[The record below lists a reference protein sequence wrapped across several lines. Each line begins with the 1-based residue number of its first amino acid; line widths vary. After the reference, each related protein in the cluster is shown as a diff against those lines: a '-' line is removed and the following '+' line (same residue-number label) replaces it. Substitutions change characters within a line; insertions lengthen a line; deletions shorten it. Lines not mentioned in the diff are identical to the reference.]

1 MASISNPSPWV
12 VALGRADPVEF
23 WVLASLAL
31 AIAIGAFIG
40 SFYFL
45 VRKRII
51 EDTPTSKIRSAAQ
64 GYTELAGHARWM
76 EGPPIIAP
84 LSGTACTWY
93 SYVVEEK
100 VSTYHHSRRQTRW
113 ATVDR
118 GVSAELFLLVDDTGQ
133 CVIDPDGAQ
142 VTPSVSDVWYGS
154 TATPPRRIPRNLR
167 PSAIAIATGRYRYK
181 EARIHPGDPLYAIG
195 VFKTI
200 GGAGVEFN
208 VHEAV
213 REIVR
218 AWKRNTGELLAKFDQ
233 NRDGAI
239 DLEEWESVRDA
250 ARDHVLKWQAKQK
263 NLPPIHIMCTTNDM
277 RRPYLLSA
285 LAQPNLIKKYRFYA
299 AGLMTT
305 FFLAAIA
312 FTWMLGARLMA

>member
-1 MASISNPSPWV
+1 MASISTLSPWV
-12 VALGRADPVEF
+12 VALGRADPIEF
-23 WVLASLAL
+23 WLFASLAL
-31 AIAIGAFIG
+31 AVAIGALIG

-45 VRKRII
+45 IRKRII

-64 GYTELAGHARWM
+64 GYTELAGHAGLM

-84 LSGTACTWY
+84 LSGTSCAWY
-93 SYVVEEK
+93 RYAVEEK
-100 VSTYHHSRRQTRW
+100 ISSHHQGRRQTRW
-113 ATVDR
+113 ATVDQ

-142 VTPSVSDVWYGS
+142 VTPSVSDVWYGRS
-154 TATPPRRIPRNLR
+154 ATPPRHIARNRR
-167 PSAIAIATGRYRYK
+167 PWAIGIATGRYRYK
-181 EARIHPGDPLYAIG
+181 ESRIHPGDPLYAIG
-195 VFKTI
+195 LFKTL
-200 GGAGVEFN
+200 GGAGVEFT

-218 AWKRNTGELLAKFDQ
+218 AWKRNTTELLPKFDK
-233 NRDGAI
+233 NRNGSI
-239 DLEEWESVRDA
+239 DLAEWGAVREA
-250 ARDHVLKWQAKQK
+250 ARDHALKLRADHK
-263 NLPPIHIMCTTNDM
+263 NLPPIHIMRATNDM

-285 LAQPNLIKKYRFYA
+285 LTQPSLIKKYRLYA

-312 FTWMLGARLMA
+312 FTWMLNARLMA